1 MINIKKVG
9 EHIKR
14 VREERNYS
22 QQYLAQELGISQ
34 KAYSKIENSQTNITL
49 SHLDRISQ
57 VLETSVNQLLG
68 TDGSSVYNNYN
79 THNGEGIVI
88 RKETPEKSI
97 ELYERIIKTQSEEI
111 TYLKSQNDI
120 LLKTIETI
128 SGNKLSN

>member
-97 ELYERIIKTQSEEI
+97 ELYERIIKTQSEEN